1 MSAPTVGVA
10 VVTVLIPDARQEM
23 FRGLIDYAGLFP
35 PASRDMAGAVA
46 SYRTA
51 RASTEGWI
59 AGRFLCSANR
69 LEELAG
75 VLVATMDRGE
85 APWLIGVVFDTDPAG
100 SAAAAAAFH
109 SEMEPAASIEFAET
123 RIPPGS
129 DTEAIKRLFTTA
141 ASITETVVPFLE
153 VPGDGSIPAT
163 VRGIA
168 AVVSEA
174 LRQGGAKLRCGGPLP
189 EDFPS
194 TDEVAGFIV
203 ACTEHDLPFKTTA
216 GLHHPIRHYHEN
228 LRVMRHGF
236 VNLLTASVAAR
247 EGAGAPTIEAII
259 ADTDPG
265 SFQLSF
271 AGVVWQGERI
281 GPNAIG
287 ETRSHGF
294 VAYGSCEFDQ
304 PVEDLAELGYLP

>member
-1 MSAPTVGVA
+1 MA

-23 FRGLIDYAGLFP
+23 FRGLIDYAGMFP

-46 SYRTA
+46 GYRAA
-51 RASTEGWI
+51 RASAEGWI
-59 AGRFLCSANR
+59 AGRFLCSATR

-85 APWLIGVVFDTDPAG
+85 APWPIGVVFDTDPAT
-100 SAAAAAAFH
+100 SVAAAAAFH
-109 SEMEPAASIEFAET
+109 SEMEPAATIELAEI

-129 DTEAIKRLFTTA
+129 ATEAIERLFTTA
-141 ASITETVVPFLE
+141 ASVTETVVPFLE
-153 VPGDGSIPAT
+153 VPRDGSIPAT
-163 VRGIA
+163 VRAIA
-168 AVVSEA
+168 AVVSDA
-174 LRQGGAKLRCGGPLP
+174 LRPGGAKLRCGGASP

-194 TDEVAGFIV
+194 TEEVAGFIV

-216 GLHHPIRHYHEN
+216 GLHHPIRHYDEN
-228 LRVMRHGF
+228 LDVMRHGF

-247 EGAGAPTIEAII
+247 EGAGVPAIVAII
-259 ADTDPG
+259 AETEPG
-265 SFQLSF
+265 SFELSF
-271 AGVVWQGERI
+271 AGVMWQGERV